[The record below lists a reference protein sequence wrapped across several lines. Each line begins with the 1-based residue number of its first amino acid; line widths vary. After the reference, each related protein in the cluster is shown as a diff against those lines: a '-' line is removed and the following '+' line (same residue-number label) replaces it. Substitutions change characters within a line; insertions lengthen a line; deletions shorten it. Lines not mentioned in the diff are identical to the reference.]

1 MKRKNKVFTSSG
13 CKGLLKSILVKIKFF
28 PNFLFSYKGHLPNFF
43 VKQLRNH
50 DISIKGFI

>member
-1 MKRKNKVFTSSG
+1 MKRKSKVFTSSG

>member
-1 MKRKNKVFTSSG
+1 MKRKSKVFTSSG

-28 PNFLFSYKGHLPNFF
+28 SNFPFSYKGHLPNFF

-50 DISIKGFI
+50 NISI